1 MSGIVGKSPNM
12 KSGVLGKAPKGQVVQ
27 FQHSDYVNKRNHGW
41 YTTGS
46 HNSFSQTAYSCGLT
60 MTNCTVGN
68 VIAIYGDVGGYM
80 GEHDRS
86 ATFTWL
92 VNDGANSW
100 ANIGDLATGSGGMG
114 TASGDGLN
122 QVYVHATTD
131 WEVVQQSVGWYYVQP
146 TSGASIEFRLV
157 GRANGTDSVNLFN
170 NSGRSKAW
178 ALEIS
183 Q

>member
-1 MSGIVGKSPNM
+1 MGGIVGVSSNM
-12 KSGVLGKAPKGQVVQ
+12 KSGVLNKAPKGQVVQ

-46 HNSFSQTAYSCGLT
+46 HNSFGSSAYSCGLT
-60 MTNCTVGN
+60 MANCTVGN
-68 VIAIYGDVGGYM
+68 VIAIYGDVGGYL

-86 ATFTWL
+86 ASFTWL

-100 ANIGDLATGSGGMG
+100 ANLGSLATASGGMG
-114 TASGDGLN
+114 GETQLGDIYIHSGS
-122 QVYVHATTD
+122 D
-131 WEVVQQSVGWYYVQP
+131 WGVQQLALVWYYVQS
-146 TSGASIEFRLV
+146 TSGASIEFRLC
-157 GRANGTDSVNLFN
+157 GQANGTDSVNIFQN
-170 NSGRSKAW
+170 NGKSKAW